1 MRTTPRRVF
10 LSYSQADGQRFAQE
24 LSAQLAAEGH
34 LPWRDKEQLT
44 AQGGVRWVRELT
56 RQLLTADVVVVILT
70 PGACESQYVEAE
82 WMKALEH
89 GLPVVPTLF
98 LECGVP
104 LPLTPL
110 QHIDFISEPATGL
123 SALLDRLAAPDRP
136 GAVTDRDRQTLE
148 ALQKMRA
155 SASGSRKAE
164 LDGLIRDLA
173 ERIEKH
179 PEDVK
184 AQTDRVER
192 GLAEAKARAVTEVA
206 RPSGP
211 GVRRYGRRPPT
222 ALDAFRDR
230 VEQQDAIA
238 NALFDPRV
246 RMVSVLGRG
255 GMGKTALACYVL
267 AKVEGDEHQWARPG
281 APLYGVAYLQH
292 TPTQPI
298 TLDRVL
304 LYVARVLPDE
314 VAAKAERIFGNRDLS
329 IEDRVD
335 RFLDL
340 ITDGLV
346 IVLLDNFED
355 LLDERGH
362 VRDADLNLFVRRVLA
377 GSGTLRLLVTARA
390 AINLPA
396 AELRTERQVIMRDG
410 LPQED
415 ALALLKELDPNQ
427 QLGLGDAGDA
437 ELLKLVRL
445 THGIPRALELVANIL
460 KGDDD
465 ATFLLGID
473 DIANE
478 FYTRETVVQNLVEV
492 NYATLRP
499 EARRVVEALAVFG
512 RPVAPVAVDFLLQ
525 PHVPGL
531 RLAEVLQ
538 PLVNAR
544 LVSVERGRDG
554 KPGTLGL
561 HPIDRDFLYQR
572 LPSEGVYSRTTLHAR
587 AAEFYRTQGTHAARG
602 WRDLAQ
608 LLPQLLEYEHLV
620 QAGAY
625 DPAATL
631 LGEYGPAIAHC
642 GHPTHCRDLFLK
654 LPDRFTS
661 EEARVNYRLAGLVW
675 KAYLGPVADGLK
687 IGEQALQMAVALG
700 DVRLELRVRNELVI
714 AYRYAHDSQRSSAHA
729 ERIAERIAETPE
741 PLQSELAGVHQTA
754 FDLVLAYTYAGNVR
768 RAAPLARQAY
778 DMAVR
783 SGEALELA
791 TAMNALIVLYFASG
805 RYADAVQIG
814 REIDQIWRPGFHDG
828 IAYTKNLAG
837 MSHYLLGDYPAAVS
851 KLAEARTTADE
862 WDSPRPEALVLW
874 NLSLIHTLHGVYDKA
889 LECGR
894 EAEVL
899 MTRFGSGRA
908 SNAPHQAAE
917 AAINNDHAGL
927 VRALLQAA
935 EEWTT
940 CADLFPGTVLAARAT
955 EIAQR
960 HELLD
965 LVTEARAVSERL
977 NDRLQLP
984 EPEH

>member
-1 MRTTPRRVF
+1 MF
-10 LSYSQADGQRFAQE
+10 LSYAQEDGHRFAQD
-24 LSAQLAAEGH
+24 LSAKLSAAGH

-44 AQGGVRWVRELT
+44 AQGGIRWVRELT
-56 RQLLTADVVVVILT
+56 RQLLTADVVVVLLT

-98 LECGVP
+98 GECGVP

-110 QHIDFISEPATGL
+110 QHIDFRDDPAAGL
-123 SALLDRLAAPDRP
+123 IALLARLALPDRHDAP
-136 GAVTDRDRQTLE
+136 TERDRQTLE
-148 ALQKMRA
+148 ALRA
-155 SASGSRKAE
+155 LSAAASGSRKAE
-164 LDGLIRDLA
+164 LDGLVRDLA
-173 ERIEKH
+173 KRIENY

-192 GLAEAKARAVTEVA
+192 GLAEEKARAATEAA
-206 RPSGP
+206 RPRGP

-222 ALDAFRDR
+222 PLDAFRDR
-230 VEQQDAIA
+230 VDQQAEIA
-238 NALFDPRV
+238 TALFDPKV

-267 AKVEGDEHQWARPG
+267 SGIEAGERQRPG
-281 APLYGVAYLQH
+281 GLPLQGVAYVQH

-304 LYVARVLPDE
+304 LCVARVLPDDA
-314 VAAKAERIFGNRDLS
+314 AAKAERVFGNRDLS
-329 IEDRVD
+329 TEERVE
-335 RFLDL
+335 RLLDL
-340 ITDGLV
+340 VTDGLV

-355 LLDERGH
+355 VLDERGR

-377 GSGTLRLLVTARA
+377 GSGEVRLLVTARA

-396 AELRTERQVIMRDG
+396 VELRTERQIVVRDG
-410 LPQED
+410 LPDED

-427 QLGLGDAGDA
+427 QLGLGTAGDA
-437 ELLKLVRL
+437 ELLKLVQL

-460 KGDDD
+460 KGDED

-473 DIANE
+473 DVAND

-492 NYATLRP
+492 NYAKLRP
-499 EARRVVEALAVFG
+499 EARRVVEALSVLG
-512 RPVAPVAVDFLLQ
+512 RPVPPVAVDFLLQ

-531 RLAEVLQ
+531 RLGEILQ

-554 KPGTLGL
+554 KPGTLAL
-561 HPIDRDFLYQR
+561 HPIDRDFLYHR
-572 LPSEGVYSRTTLHAR
+572 LAADGVYSRTALHAR
-587 AAEFYRTQGTHAARG
+587 AAEFYRTQRTHGPRG

-625 DPAATL
+625 DQAAIL
-631 LGEYGPAIAHC
+631 LGEYAAPIAHC

-661 EEARVNYRLAGLVW
+661 DEARVNYGLTALVW

-687 IGEQALQMAVALG
+687 VGEQALQIAVAMG
-700 DVRLELRVRNELVI
+700 DVRLELRVRTELVV
-714 AYRYAHDSQRSSAHA
+714 AYRYAHDGQRSSAHA
-729 ERIAERIAETPE
+729 ERIAERIAATPE
-741 PLQSELAGVHQTA
+741 PLATALAETHHTA

-768 RAAPLARQAY
+768 KAAPLARQGY
-778 DMAVR
+778 DRAVR

-791 TAMNALIVLYFASG
+791 TALNALIVLYFACG
-805 RYADAVQIG
+805 RYADAAKVGQDAE
-814 REIDQIWRPGFHDG
+814 RVWQPGFNDG
-828 IAYTKNLAG
+828 IAYVKNLAG
-837 MSHYLLGDYPAAVS
+837 MSQYLLGDYPTAVS
-851 KLAEARTTADE
+851 KLIDARTTADE

-874 NLSLIHTLHGVYDKA
+874 NLSLIHTLHGVYDKG

-899 MTRFGSGRA
+899 MTRLGLDRSA
-908 SNAPHQAAE
+908 HAPSMAAE
-917 AAINNDHAGL
+917 AAINGDQSGL
-927 VRALLQAA
+927 VRALLRAA
-935 EEWTT
+935 DEWTT
-940 CADLFPGTVLAARAT
+940 CADLFPGTVLAERSA
-955 EIAQR
+955 EIARR
-960 HELLD
+960 HQLSDLLAEAVTLGERLKARLD
-965 LVTEARAVSERL
+965 LP
-977 NDRLQLP
+977 DP
-984 EPEH
+984 EDA